1 MASRS
6 NLIRVLI
13 TMRIDYI
20 QQYDEKRN
28 SIDIR
33 WQESLSYL
41 CGGEAV
47 LFALFNSGSE
57 AHILET
63 LQSIKPDL
71 IVISGGND
79 LGANKKRD
87 LSESYLLEWSKR
99 KNIPVLAICRGMQ
112 MMQHFLGGKLAFI
125 SEHVAIEHDI
135 QASHSTKV
143 FKCLKTNSFH
153 DYGIIKHEL
162 APRLIPL
169 YEHSDGS
176 VEAVRHSEFPWLGI
190 MWHPERGGSDMEN
203 TNLWLKKAIGEICFE
218 KN

>member
-1 MASRS
+1 
-6 NLIRVLI
+6 
-13 TMRIDYI
+13 MRIDHI
-20 QQYDEKRN
+20 QQYDEDRN

-41 CGGEAV
+41 CGREAV
-47 LFALFNSGSE
+47 LFALFNSGTE
-57 AHILET
+57 AHILEN

-79 LGANKKRD
+79 LGTNKKRD
-87 LSESYLLEWSKR
+87 LSESYLLEWSER
-99 KNIPVLAICRGMQ
+99 KKVPVLGICRGMQ
-112 MMQHFLGGKLAFI
+112 IMQHFLGGKLACV
-125 SEHVAIEHDI
+125 SEHAAVEHDI
-135 QASHSTKV
+135 QASYSTGE
-143 FKCLKTNSFH
+143 FKLLKTNSFH
-153 DYGIIKHEL
+153 DYGIIIQEL

-190 MWHPERGGSDMEN
+190 MWHPERGGSDMKN
-203 TNLWLKKAIGEICFE
+203 SNLWLKKALGEICFG